1 MNDHKEMLIP
11 MLLSAFFGGS
21 TASMAAVKRHVS
33 AGQALIAV
41 GISSIVSASL
51 PWALVA
57 VGCHWGLATLGSAFL
72 GLVIFGFIATTDKA
86 SDELPNTDWS
96 KYIPRFPPI
105 VSRTRRT
112 PKPPKPPE
120 GDNGSATS

>member
-1 MNDHKEMLIP
+1 MTDHKEMLIP

-21 TASMAAVKRHVS
+21 TASMAAVKRRVS

-57 VGCHWGLATLGSAFL
+57 VGCHWGLATLGSAVL
-72 GLVIFGFIATTDKA
+72 GLLIFGFIATTDKA
-86 SDELPNTDWS
+86 SDE
-96 KYIPRFPPI
+96 YAYR
-105 VSRTRRT
+105 
-112 PKPPKPPE
+112 
-120 GDNGSATS
+120 